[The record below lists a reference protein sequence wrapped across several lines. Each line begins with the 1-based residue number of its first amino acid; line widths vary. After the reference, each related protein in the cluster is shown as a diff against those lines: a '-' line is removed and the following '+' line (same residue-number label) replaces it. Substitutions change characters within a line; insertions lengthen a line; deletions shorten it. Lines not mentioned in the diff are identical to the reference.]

1 MSDRWIAFTVN
12 VTVKI
17 NRGTFGIK
25 YERYGEFRFCA
36 QSRSDAVALAASN
49 VRGEGER
56 MVRVVGAIP
65 LPPERSDECLYQGH
79 GLCDVLWCKCPHHSQ
94 VQFELEHP
102 QLKSLSERESER
114 EAQMEDAA

>member
-1 MSDRWIAFTVN
+1 MNNRWIEFTVN

-36 QSRSDAVALAASN
+36 RSRSDAVTLAASN

-56 MVRVVGAIP
+56 MVQVVGAIP
-65 LPPERSDECLYQGH
+65 LPPERSDECLYQDH
-79 GLCDVLWCKCPHHSQ
+79 DLCNFAWCRCPHHSR
-94 VQFELEHP
+94 VQFEIEHP
-102 QLKSLSERESER
+102 QLKSLREVASELDAV
-114 EAQMEDAA
+114 EAA